1 MGTAGGDQQ
10 EIGNKKEQ
18 HECQGGGRKLGDGN
32 WGEWEGGVQDA
43 KVQHEELDVE
53 IIHLQLKLFRYF
65 CRTQIAHLR
74 QILRDHVFL
83 S

>member
-18 HECQGGGRKLGDGN
+18 HECQGGGRKLGDGE

-43 KVQHEELDVE
+43 KVQHEELDVGLE
-53 IIHLQLKLFRYF
+53 SQKSPGGCAQAADEVLDQP
-65 CRTQIAHLR
+65 QE
-74 QILRDHVFL
+74 
-83 S
+83 